1 MPDLPDLRPEQREG
15 AAEALAGT
23 LRRRIMLGGF
33 TFGSKLPTER
43 DLALGLGV
51 SRNTVRQAMRIL
63 AADGLISTSRG
74 RNGGSVVELAPVPP
88 RRRHEIAAAW
98 RQSIDDAYRF
108 RLALEPLAARWA
120 AERSTAKQ
128 RAELAWLVRQD
139 STDLASYHQLD
150 SRFHLLMAEMAGHD
164 LLLESIAR
172 AREEMFREVNTLWMF
187 FGPDRDRG
195 AGQPAWPGAFEGFA
209 GEHEPIMRAV
219 ANGDAEQAAAAMV
232 AHLQHARE
240 QFAGL
245 LDAILAE
252 PRGPRATAMSRR

>member
-1 MPDLPDLRPEQREG
+1 MPDLPDLRFEQREA
-15 AAEALAGT
+15 AAEALAGA

-74 RNGGSVVELAPVPP
+74 RKGGSVVERPTVPP
-88 RRRHEIAAAW
+88 RSRREIAAAW

-108 RLALEPLAARWA
+108 RLATEPLAARWA
-120 AERSTAKQ
+120 AERSTAQQ
-128 RAELAWLVRQD
+128 REELAWLVRQD

-150 SRFHLLMAEMAGHD
+150 SRFHLLVAEMAGHD
-164 LLLESIAR
+164 VLLESITR

-187 FGPDRDRG
+187 FGPDGDRG
-195 AGQPAWPGAFEGFA
+195 ADQLASPGAFEGFA
-209 GEHEPIMRAV
+209 GEHAPIMRAIGT
-219 ANGDAEQAAAAMV
+219 GDAEQASAAMT
-232 AHLQHARE
+232 AHLQQARDE
-240 QFAGL
+240 FDQL
-245 LDAILAE
+245 VEKILGSA
-252 PRGPRATAMSRR
+252 PVPVMSQR

>member
-1 MPDLPDLRPEQREG
+1 MPDLPELRFEQREA
-15 AAEALAGT
+15 AAEALAGA

-33 TFGSKLPTER
+33 ALGSKLPTER

-74 RNGGSVVELAPVPP
+74 RNGGSVVELPAVPP
-88 RRRHEIAAAW
+88 AGRREIAAAW

-139 STDLASYHQLD
+139 PTDLASYHQLD
-150 SRFHLLMAEMAGHD
+150 SRLHLLVAEMAGHD
-164 LLLESIAR
+164 LLLESITR
-172 AREEMFREVNTLWMF
+172 AREAIFREVNTLWMF
-187 FGPDRDRG
+187 FGPDGDGG
-195 AGQPAWPGAFEGFA
+195 AGQLASPGAFEGFA
-209 GEHEPIMRAV
+209 GEHAPIVRAI
-219 ANGDAEQAAAAMV
+219 AGGNAEQAAAAMA
-232 AHLQHARE
+232 AHLQHGRE
-240 QFAGL
+240 QFARL
-245 LDAILAE
+245 LDVILGSA
-252 PRGPRATAMSRR
+252 RTAAMGPR